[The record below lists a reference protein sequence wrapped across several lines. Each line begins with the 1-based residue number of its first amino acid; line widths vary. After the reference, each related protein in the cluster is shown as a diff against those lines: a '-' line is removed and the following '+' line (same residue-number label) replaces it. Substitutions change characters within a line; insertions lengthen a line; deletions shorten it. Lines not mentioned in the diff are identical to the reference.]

1 LNRTRSEDRPAQRLL
16 RAIHY
21 PATHMSLAKVA
32 VVCALTAVLVSA
44 CGIQQKPLAGTPKID
59 KAHGFH
65 GVVDD
70 PRAKHTPCLRA
81 DKLHFREYRTGPQ
94 QLPVI
99 QVGSLPTGPM
109 IVFYPTPGAAQAL
122 QLQGEDE
129 GAEAIGSA
137 LLYPNHASGS
147 ELTKVE
153 NCTSIGVT
161 G

>member
-1 LNRTRSEDRPAQRLL
+1 
-16 RAIHY
+16 
-21 PATHMSLAKVA
+21 MSLAKVA
-32 VVCALTAVLVSA
+32 VVCALTALLVSA
-44 CGIQQKPLAGTPKID
+44 CGIAQKPLAGSPKIE
-59 KAHGFH
+59 KAHTPGFY

-70 PRAKHTPCLRA
+70 PRKKHVPCLRA
-81 DKLHFREYRTGPQ
+81 DKLRFREYRTGPQ
-94 QLPVI
+94 HLPAI
-99 QVGSLPTGPM
+99 QVGSAPAGPT
-109 IVFYPTPGAAQAL
+109 IVFYPTPGTAQAL

-137 LLYPNHASGS
+137 LLYPNNASGS